1 MEAEGFDA
9 ALCPRGG
16 SDADPVV
23 ELRRR
28 CMEGGGL
35 LVLVVSTTGDG
46 EVPKNMSNFWRS
58 LLRRSIPTNALAG
71 VSFAL
76 YGLGAYTTPPP
87 CLGTNLHGVC
97 GCVCV
102 GGGLLI
108 ITRPC
113 FGRYAVLGD
122 RAYGDKF
129 CAAARKLD
137 ARLRALGADIRTER
151 VSPFHKF
158 TVSMHHT

>member
-46 EVPKNMSNFWRS
+46 EVPKNMS
-58 LLRRSIPTNALAG
+58 
-71 VSFAL
+71 
-76 YGLGAYTTPPP
+76 
-87 CLGTNLHGVC
+87 
-97 GCVCV
+97 
-102 GGGLLI
+102 
-108 ITRPC
+108 
-113 FGRYAVLGD
+113 
-122 RAYGDKF
+122 
-129 CAAARKLD
+129 
-137 ARLRALGADIRTER
+137 
-151 VSPFHKF
+151 
-158 TVSMHHT
+158 